1 MLHHLRLND
10 QRQEKQVNWH
20 SPETLS
26 WRIEAACLQTVKIF
40 SLKLCSKKFVQ
51 YVIQTGCLKL
61 KPDRTLKYFVVV
73 QSFY

>member
-40 SLKLCSKKFVQ
+40 SLKLCSKKVCT
-51 YVIQTGCLKL
+51 VCHSDRLL
-61 KPDRTLKYFVVV
+61 KPDRTLKYFAVV